1 MFVKINTVLGRMRD
15 TVRRLSSDN
24 RGVAA
29 IEFALIA
36 PLLITLYLGT
46 LEISGALQMNK
57 KVGRAASATGDLI
70 AQLDSTEVNKEALKS
85 ILKIGKAIT
94 QPYNL
99 TQPKII
105 VTGIKI
111 NASNVAKVA
120 WSLKLDDATFS
131 TPYAANS
138 TLTVPAKV
146 NIADTF
152 LVKVDTQLEYRTL
165 TSWSIA
171 KASGQT
177 YGKIDMSETYYLRP
191 RVAIGD
197 LPCAD
202 C

>member
-1 MFVKINTVLGRMRD
+1 MFVKINTILGRIRD
-15 TVRRLSSDN
+15 TLSRLSGDN

-46 LEISGALQMNK
+46 LEISGGLQMNK

-70 AQLDSTEVNKEALKS
+70 AQLDTTEVNKDALKA
-85 ILKIGKAIT
+85 IMKIGKAVT

-105 VTGIKI
+105 ATGITI
-111 NASNVAKVA
+111 DASNNAKVS
-120 WSLKLDDATFS
+120 WSLQLDDAAFT
-131 TPYAANS
+131 TPYAAN
-138 TLTVPAKV
+138 TAVVVPAKV
-146 NIADTF
+146 NIASTF
-152 LVKVDTQLEYRTL
+152 LVKVEAMLEYRTL

-177 YGKIDMSETYYLRP
+177 YGKIDMAETYYLRP

-197 LPCAD
+197 LTCAD

>member
-15 TVRRLSSDN
+15 TVRKLSGDN

-70 AQLDSTEVNKEALKS
+70 AQLDSTEVNKDALKS
-85 ILKIGKAIT
+85 ILNIGKAIT

-111 NASNVAKVA
+111 DAASVAKVA
-120 WSLKLDDATFS
+120 WSLQLDDTAFTEPF
-131 TPYAANS
+131 AKNS
-138 TLTVPAKV
+138 VVSVPAKV

-152 LVKVDTQLEYRTL
+152 LVKVESQLEYRTL

-177 YGKIDMSETYYLRP
+177 YGKIDMAETYYLRP